1 MLQVRDELLQ
11 QGLLIIA
18 EGFVVAT
25 AADADA
31 ALGAVAGVDVGAED
45 MEHVLWFEE
54 ILIELGIQPIV
65 IGDELGQGDDLTV
78 GQIDKGVEGEEVLA
92 VGGCG
97 FGRGTRSVDHQAN
110 VVLTRWP
117 QDESDEPALQM
128 HIELVEKRR
137 PRDALQRPSIEVAD

>member
-1 MLQVRDELLQ
+1 M
-11 QGLLIIA
+11 
-18 EGFVVAT
+18 
-25 AADADA
+25 
-31 ALGAVAGVDVGAED
+31 
-45 MEHVLWFEE
+45 
-54 ILIELGIQPIV
+54 
-65 IGDELGQGDDLTV
+65 
-78 GQIDKGVEGEEVLA
+78 LA